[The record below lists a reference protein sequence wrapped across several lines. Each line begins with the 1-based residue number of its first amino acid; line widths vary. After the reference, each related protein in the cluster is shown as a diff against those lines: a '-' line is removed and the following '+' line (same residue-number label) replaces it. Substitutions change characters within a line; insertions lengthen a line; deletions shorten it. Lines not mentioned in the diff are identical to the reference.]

1 MTKILPRIL
10 ISALLVSLMAGCSSL
25 NNDKPDDTLGWSAE
39 KLFSEA
45 KSEQSGRNFEASNK
59 LLEKLEAR
67 YPYGRFSSQ
76 AQLEMA
82 FNYYKDQ
89 EPALALA
96 AIDRFIKQNPSHPS
110 LDYAMYLKGL
120 VTFNES
126 QGFMSNVSKQDMS
139 ERDPK
144 AAKESFN
151 SFRDLVQRF
160 PDSKYVKDAT
170 IRMGYLIGA
179 MATYE
184 LHVGH
189 YYFQRGAYLAA
200 ANRGRALLDN
210 YANTKQVEGA
220 LGLMIQSYDRLGLT
234 ELSADT
240 KRVLLTNYPNSIA
253 DKETISTDNYWWA
266 PI

>member
-1 MTKILPRIL
+1 MTKILPRIV
-10 ISALLVSLMAGCSSL
+10 IPALLVSLMVGCSSVS
-25 NNDKPDDTLGWSAE
+25 KEKADDTLGWSAE

-45 KSEQSGRNFEASNK
+45 KAEQGSRSYAESNK

-67 YPYGRFSSQ
+67 YPYGRYASQ

-82 FNYYKDQ
+82 YNYYKDQ

-96 AIDRFIKQNPSHPS
+96 AIDRFVKQNPSHPS
-110 LDYAMYLKGL
+110 LDYAYYLKGL

-126 QGFMSNVSKQDMS
+126 QGFMSNISKQDMS

-151 SFRDLVQRF
+151 SFRDLTLRF
-160 PDSKYVKDAT
+160 PDSKYAKDAT

-179 MATYE
+179 LATYE
-184 LHVGH
+184 LHVGR

-220 LGLMIQSYDRLGLT
+220 LGLMIQSYDRLGMT
-234 ELSADT
+234 DLSADT
-240 KRVLLTNYPNSIA
+240 KRVLLKNYPNSTA
-253 DKETISTDNYWWA
+253 DKDVFNTDSYWWL

>member
-1 MTKILPRIL
+1 MTNILPRIV
-10 ISALLVSLMAGCSSL
+10 ISALLVSLMAACSSL
-25 NNDKPDDTLGWSAE
+25 TSDSVDLTQGWSAE
-39 KLFSEA
+39 KIFSEA
-45 KSEQSGRNFEASNK
+45 KSAQGSRNYESSNK
-59 LLEKLEAR
+59 YLEKLEAR
-67 YPYGRFSSQ
+67 FPYGRFAQQ

-82 FNYYKDQ
+82 YNYYKDQ

-96 AIDRFIKQNPSHPS
+96 TIDRFMKQNPSHPS

-126 QGFMSNVSKQDMS
+126 QGFLSNISKQDMS

-151 SFRDLVQRF
+151 SFKDLTQRF
-160 PDSKYVKDAT
+160 PESKYSKDAA

-184 LHVGH
+184 LHVGY

-220 LGLMIQSYDRLGLT
+220 LGLMIQSYDRLELKD
-234 ELSADT
+234 LSADA
-240 KRVLLTNYPNSIA
+240 KRVLDKNFPGSTA
-253 DKETISTDNYWWA
+253 DTTKIKTDPYWWA

>member
-25 NNDKPDDTLGWSAE
+25 NNEKPDETQGWSAE
-39 KLFSEA
+39 KLFSAA
-45 KSEQSGRNFEASNK
+45 KSEQVSRSYDASNK

-67 YPYGRFSSQ
+67 FPYGRYAQQ
-76 AQLEMA
+76 AQLEMGY
-82 FNYYKDQ
+82 NYYKDQ

-110 LDYAMYLKGL
+110 LDYALYLKGL

-126 QGFMSNVSKQDMS
+126 QGFMSSMSKQDMS

-160 PDSKYVKDAT
+160 PESKYARDAE

-179 MATYE
+179 MAKYE
-184 LHVGH
+184 LHVGR

-210 YANTKQVEGA
+210 YANTKQVEDA
-220 LGLMIQSYDRLGLT
+220 LGLMIQSYDKLGMK

-240 KRVLLTNYPNSIA
+240 RRVLLQNYPNSKA
-253 DKETISTDNYWWA
+253 AEVNFETDPYWWA

>member
-25 NNDKPDDTLGWSAE
+25 NNEKPDDSLGWSAE

-45 KSEQSGRNFEASNK
+45 KAEQGSRNYETSNK

-67 YPYGRFSSQ
+67 YPYGRFASQ

-82 FNYYKDQ
+82 YNYYKDQ

-110 LDYAMYLKGL
+110 VDYAYYLKGL

-126 QGFMSNVSKQDMS
+126 QGFLSNIAKQDMS

-160 PDSKYVKDAT
+160 PESKYTKDAT

-179 MATYE
+179 LATYE
-184 LHVGH
+184 LHVGR
-189 YYFQRGAYLAA
+189 YYFQCGANLAA
-200 ANRGRALLDN
+200 ANHARWVIDN
-210 YANTKQVEGA
+210 YANTKQVEAA
-220 LGLMIQSYDRLGLT
+220 LGLMIQAYDKLGLT
-234 ELSADT
+234 DLSADT
-240 KRVLLTNYPNSIA
+240 KRVLLKNYPESTA
-253 DKETISTDNYWWA
+253 DKEIFNTDSLWWA
-266 PI
+266 PV